1 MRVNKRYV
9 VIVEDDLTVLHS
21 LRLEIQK
28 MLPPH
33 YIVETANDGAEALEL
48 VKGIIAEGH
57 LVPMIITDHQM
68 PVMTGSDFILEVKS
82 LNPRGKNVMLT
93 GEAGLSEITKL
104 VNEQALYR
112 YLTKPWNHTDLEMTM
127 LSAMES
133 FNQEYKLEKLNK
145 ELSEINKNLE
155 NLVNQRTLELNRK
168 ARELN
173 NGMDFANLMQ
183 KNLLPPLK
191 EMKEFFPSMDFL
203 YRPHSHVSGDFYAF
217 KNIGDRRAYL
227 VIGDCTGH
235 GVAGAFLSSICMSIL
250 NGAFEQNIA
259 FTPKQILFDVLQR
272 MRKFSEKAEQSIEA
286 MISVELSVLS
296 IDNPTR
302 TLYSATN
309 SRQLLFFKN
318 GIQHLP
324 ESKPF
329 ECCLGNNSAG
339 EKLKNR
345 GKEITASFDDVD
357 QLILFT
363 DGISD
368 QFQGS
373 SGKKIYRKG
382 IVKSLTDIQSKGCNN
397 WFDEM
402 KGNEDQVDDATMLI
416 LDLE

>member
-1 MRVNKRYV
+1 MRDNKRYV

-48 VKGIIAEGH
+48 VKGIIAEGY

-82 LNPRGKNVMLT
+82 LNPRGKNIMLT
-93 GEAGLSEITKL
+93 GEAGLLEITKL

-145 ELSEINKNLE
+145 ELSEINENLE
-155 NLVNQRTLELNRK
+155 NLVDQRTLELNRK
-168 ARELN
+168 TRELN

-183 KNLLPPLK
+183 KNLLPPLT

-217 KNIGDRRAYL
+217 KNVGAGRAYL

-250 NGAFEQNIA
+250 NGAFEQSIA
-259 FTPKQILFDVLQR
+259 FTPKQILFEVLQR

-302 TLYSATN
+302 TMYSATN

-324 ESKPF
+324 KSKPF
-329 ECCLGNNSAG
+329 ECCLGNNNAG

-345 GKEITASFDDVD
+345 GKEITASFDEVD
-357 QLILFT
+357 QVILFT

-368 QFQGS
+368 QFKS
-373 SGKKIYRKG
+373 STGKKIYRKG
-382 IVKSLTDIQSKGCNN
+382 IVKSLQDIQSKGCNN

-402 KGNEDQVDDATMLI
+402 KGNEDQIDDATMLI
-416 LDLE
+416 LDVE